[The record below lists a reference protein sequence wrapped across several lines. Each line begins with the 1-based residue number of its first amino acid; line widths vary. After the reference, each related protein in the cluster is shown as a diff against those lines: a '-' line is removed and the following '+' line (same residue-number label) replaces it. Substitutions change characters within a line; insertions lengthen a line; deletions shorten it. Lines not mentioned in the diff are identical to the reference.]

1 MAVLNVFRV
10 AAKLLDWYARD
21 NGDGTATPGVLLAPA
36 VAVGVPTATSLSTT
50 NATQLPSATAT
61 AGVWVSCPLANTAAV
76 YIGDSSITT
85 ANGIELQ
92 PGDRE
97 FFPVSNSNLLY
108 ARTGTATQS
117 VRTLAV

>member
-10 AAKLLDWYARD
+10 AAKLLDWRATD
-21 NGDGTATPGVLLAPA
+21 NGDGTATPSVGLAPA
-36 VAVGVPTATSLSTT
+36 TVVGVPTATSLSTT
-50 NATQLPSATAT
+50 NATQLPSAA
-61 AGVWVSCPLANTAAV
+61 ASSGVWVSCPIANTAAV
-76 YIGDSSITT
+76 YIGDSSVTT
-85 ANGIELQ
+85 GNGIELQ